1 MNLKGIIENGK
12 KYKNLLFELV
22 VRDIK
27 IRYRRSV
34 LGLLWTIVHPVLMM
48 IVMTIVFSNLFR
60 FEIENFPI
68 YFFTAN
74 IMFTFFVESTT
85 NGLYSVLDGSSLIKK
100 VYIPKYMFPLSKVM
114 SGIVNMFFSFI
125 AMLII
130 MVITKVSFKETMW
143 LTPIA
148 VFYIALF
155 STGISL
161 ILSTL
166 MVFFRDIAQLYSVIT
181 LAWNYLT
188 PIFYPVSLL
197 GDRMPWILKINPLY
211 HYILFFRNIV
221 LYGNVPTIS
230 ENITCFLIGFITLLI
245 GLMLFYKKQDR
256 FILYI

>member
-1 MNLKGIIENGK
+1 MNLKGIIENGE

-48 IVMTIVFSNLFR
+48 IVMTIVF
-60 FEIENFPI
+60 
-68 YFFTAN
+68 
-74 IMFTFFVESTT
+74 STT

-197 GDRMPWILKINPLY
+197 SDRMPWILKINPMY